1 MHNSGLCCSFSERHA
16 RCGGGEIKNRIRT
29 LEGGSR
35 IIADGDFERR
45 QTGERTRV
53 MPDLR
58 MARALQRKDQPEVI
72 GFRQRTDQR
81 AAHSA
86 GGAGDRDADG
96 GHGSIPRARG
106 QK

>member
-1 MHNSGLCCSFSERHA
+1 
-16 RCGGGEIKNRIRT
+16 
-29 LEGGSR
+29 
-35 IIADGDFERR
+35 
-45 QTGERTRV
+45 